1 MNVKEDGM
9 TRGSWLR
16 LIVTAACVV
25 GLAGDLLA
33 FSVGEIVLQ
42 SAANEPFRA
51 EVPFILEP
59 HERDREFEVLLGTP
73 QDYQLEE
80 LERAPILEHL
90 HVILAPDK
98 RDTVRIF
105 SNVPV
110 TDEAFELL
118 VLVRSG
124 KLTIVRNYHVELP
137 ESMPTTAQQMVVVEP
152 ATRPADPDPVTSL
165 QPATPATRSAAP
177 EPVVPPTPPSAEA
190 QLDLPDLYGPIQRGE
205 TMYNIVGKLNVPT
218 AQRWQAVVLL
228 WRVNHEQFLRGNLHG
243 LRIGA
248 YLEVPTDFAE
258 RLNAMNMETSQRIID
273 SQWQAWRRR
282 QVTTA
287 AQALA
292 MSMEPDA
299 PQQEPAPEPYEEPV
313 HEPLPQPIVTSQVA
327 EADILPETPIPDDGP
342 VTVTPPPPP
351 AVAQVTDP
359 IIPTEEPV
367 PDDGTPAVAPPQPSA
382 PSQAAEATPPAEEP
396 IADDSS
402 AAVAPP
408 QVVRLPTDGNS
419 SFVST
424 QELKMLL
431 GNLENRLLRR
441 LAPIQEPQ
449 GTTTPFVSPTEL
461 QVSLQDLENRLTQR
475 VEQMMARGGT
485 PLSPTSTAQPDPAAM
500 PSGGGI
506 EFVAGVPMP
515 PVAYLLTL
523 VNVVLLVFGL
533 TLGWRWWRQNAKGE
547 A

>member
-1 MNVKEDGM
+1 MNMNIKEDRM
-9 TRGSWLR
+9 TRGLWLR
-16 LIVTAACVV
+16 FIVVAACVV

-137 ESMPTTAQQMVVVEP
+137 ESMPTAAQQMVVVEP
-152 ATRPADPDPVTSL
+152 ATRIADPDPVTSL
-165 QPATPATRSAAP
+165 QPAPPETPP
-177 EPVVPPTPPSAEA
+177 EPVVPPTPAPAEA
-190 QLDLPDLYGPIQRGE
+190 RLELPDLYGPIQRGE
-205 TMYNIVGKLNVPT
+205 TMYNIVGKLKVPT

-282 QVTTA
+282 QVTTV

-292 MSMEPDA
+292 MSMELDA
-299 PQQEPAPEPYEEPV
+299 PQQEPVPAPYEEPV
-313 HEPLPQPIVTSQVA
+313 HEPLPQPVVTPQVA
-327 EADILPETPIPDDGP
+327 EADILPEAPVPDDSP
-342 VTVTPPPPP
+342 VAVTPPPSPVAAQVPDTATPP
-351 AVAQVTDP
+351 A
-359 IIPTEEPV
+359 EPV
-367 PDDGTPAVAPPQPSA
+367 PDDDTPAVAPPQPSA
-382 PSQAAEATPPAEEP
+382 LPQAAESIPTAEAP
-396 IADDSS
+396 IADDST

-408 QVVRLPTDGNS
+408 QVVRLPTDEGS

-431 GNLENRLLRR
+431 GNLEDRLLRR
-441 LAPIQEPQ
+441 LAPVQEPQ
-449 GTTTPFVSPTEL
+449 GMTPFVSPTEL

-475 VEQMMARGGT
+475 VEQLMARGGT
-485 PLSPTSTAQPDPAAM
+485 PLSPTSTAQPGPAAM
-500 PSGGGI
+500 PSGGL

-523 VNVVLLVFGL
+523 INVVLLVFGL
-533 TLGWRWWRQNAKGE
+533 TLGWRWWRQNTKGE

>member
-1 MNVKEDGM
+1 MNVKAERM
-9 TRGSWLR
+9 TRGLWLGF
-16 LIVTAACVV
+16 IVVAVGA

-33 FSVGEIVLQ
+33 FSVGEIIVQ

-51 EVPFILEP
+51 EVPFVIEP
-59 HERDREFEVLLGTP
+59 HERDRELEVLLGTP

-80 LERAPILEHL
+80 LERAPILQHM

-98 RDTVRIF
+98 QDTVRIF

-110 TDEAFELL
+110 TNEAFDLL

-137 ESMPTTAQQMVVVEP
+137 ESMPAAAQQMAVVEP
-152 ATRPADPDPVTSL
+152 ATRTAGPDPITSL
-165 QPATPATRSAAP
+165 QPATSSPSPDPTP
-177 EPVVPPTPPSAEA
+177 EPVIPPTLPPVDAR
-190 QLDLPDLYGPIQRGE
+190 LDLPDLYGPIQRGE
-205 TMYNIVGKLNVPT
+205 TMYNIVGKLNVPKD
-218 AQRWQAVVLL
+218 QRWQAVVLL
-228 WRVNHEQFLRGNLHG
+228 WRLNHGEFLRGNLHG

-258 RLNAMNMETSQRIID
+258 RLSAMNMATSRQIID

-292 MSMEPDA
+292 MSAELDA
-299 PQQEPAPEPYEEPV
+299 REQESAPEPYEEPV
-313 HEPLPQPIVTSQVA
+313 YDPLPKPVVIPRVA
-327 EADILPETPIPDDGP
+327 KADTLPEAP
-342 VTVTPPPPP
+342 
-351 AVAQVTDP
+351 
-359 IIPTEEPV
+359 PV
-367 PDDGTPAVAPPQPSA
+367 PDDSPVATTPPQPVAENQVAETALPPEDPAPDDGTAAVAPPQVAVVP
-382 PSQAAEATPPAEEP
+382 QAAEAIPPPEAP
-396 IADDSS
+396 IADDST

-408 QVVRLPTDGNS
+408 QVVRLTTDEGS

-431 GNLENRLLRR
+431 GNLEDRLLRR
-441 LAPIQEPQ
+441 LAPVQESQ
-449 GTTTPFVSPTEL
+449 GPTLFVSSTEL
-461 QVSLQDLENRLTQR
+461 QVSLQDLEDRLTQR

-485 PLSPTSTAQPDPAAM
+485 PLSPEPAAPPRPTAM
-500 PSGGGI
+500 PSGGI

-523 VNVVLLVFGL
+523 INVVLLVFGL

>member
-9 TRGSWLR
+9 TRGLWLR
-16 LIVTAACVV
+16 LIVVAACVA

-73 QDYQLEE
+73 QDYQMEE

-98 RDTVRIF
+98 QDTVRIF

-137 ESMPTTAQQMVVVEP
+137 ESMPTAAQQMVVVEP

-165 QPATPATRSAAP
+165 QPTTPATPLPAP

-205 TMYNIVGKLNVPT
+205 TMYNIVGRLNVPND
-218 AQRWQAVVLL
+218 QRWQAVVLL

-258 RLNAMNMETSQRIID
+258 RLNAMSMETSQRIID

-292 MSMEPDA
+292 MSMELDA
-299 PQQEPAPEPYEEPV
+299 PQREPAPEPYEEPV
-313 HEPLPQPIVTSQVA
+313 YEPPPQPVVTPPVA
-327 EADILPETPIPDDGP
+327 EADILPAEPVLDDGP
-342 VTVTPPPPP
+342 VDVAPPPPP
-351 AVAQVTDP
+351 AVAPAADP
-359 IIPTEEPV
+359 IILPEESV
-367 PDDGTPAVAPPQPSA
+367 PDDNDPAVAAPQPSA
-382 PSQAAEATPPAEEP
+382 LPQAAATPPPAEAP
-396 IADDSS
+396 LADDSS

-408 QVVRLPTDGNS
+408 QVVRLPTDEES

-431 GNLENRLLRR
+431 GNLEDRLLRR
-441 LAPIQEPQ
+441 LAPVQEPQ
-449 GTTTPFVSPTEL
+449 GMTPFVSPTEL
-461 QVSLQDLENRLTQR
+461 QVSLQDLENRLTRR
-475 VEQMMARGGT
+475 VEQMVARGET
-485 PLSPTSTAQPDPAAM
+485 PLSPTSSAQPDPAAM

-506 EFVAGVPMP
+506 EFVAGIPMP

-523 VNVVLLVFGL
+523 INVVLLVFGL
-533 TLGWRWWRQNAKGE
+533 TLGWRWWRQNAKDK

>member
-16 LIVTAACVV
+16 LIVVAACVV

-42 SAANEPFRA
+42 STANEPFRA
-51 EVPFILEP
+51 EVPFVLEP

-137 ESMPTTAQQMVVVEP
+137 ESMPTAAQQMVVVEP
-152 ATRPADPDPVTSL
+152 ATRPADPAPVTSL
-165 QPATPATRSAAP
+165 QPAPPTTPPPAP
-177 EPVVPPTPPSAEA
+177 EPVVPPTPPPAEA
-190 QLDLPDLYGPIQRGE
+190 QLELPDLYGPIQRGE
-205 TMYNIVGKLNVPT
+205 TMYNIVGKLNTPND
-218 AQRWQAVVLL
+218 QRWQAVVLL

-258 RLNAMNMETSQRIID
+258 RLNAMSMETSQRIID

-292 MSMEPDA
+292 MSMELDT
-299 PQQEPAPEPYEEPV
+299 PQREPAPEPYEEPV
-313 HEPLPQPIVTSQVA
+313 YEPPPQPVVTPPVA
-327 EADILPETPIPDDGP
+327 EADVLP
-342 VTVTPPPPP
+342 
-351 AVAQVTDP
+351 
-359 IIPTEEPV
+359 EEPV
-367 PDDGTPAVAPPQPSA
+367 PDDDALAVAPPQPSA
-382 PSQAAEATPPAEEP
+382 PPQAVAAPSPAEAPL
-396 IADDSS
+396 ADDSS

-408 QVVRLPTDGNS
+408 QVVRLPTDEES

-424 QELKMLL
+424 QELEMLL
-431 GNLENRLLRR
+431 GNLEDRLLRR
-441 LAPIQEPQ
+441 LAPVQEPQ
-449 GTTTPFVSPTEL
+449 GMTPFVSPTEL

-475 VEQMMARGGT
+475 VEQMMVRGGA

-523 VNVVLLVFGL
+523 INVVLLVFGL

>member
-1 MNVKEDGM
+1 MNAKKDRM

-16 LIVTAACVV
+16 LIVAAACVV
-25 GLAGDLLA
+25 GLADDLLA

-51 EVPFILEP
+51 EVPFILES

-124 KLTIVRNYHVELP
+124 KLTIVRNYRVELP
-137 ESMPTTAQQMVVVEP
+137 ESMPTAAQQMVVVEP
-152 ATRPADPDPVTSL
+152 ATRIADPDPVTAL
-165 QPATPATRSAAP
+165 QPATPATPPPAP
-177 EPVVPPTPPSAEA
+177 ESVIPPTPSPAEA
-190 QLDLPDLYGPIQRGE
+190 RLELPDLYGPIQRGE
-205 TMYNIVGKLNVPT
+205 TMYNIVGKLNTPND
-218 AQRWQAVVLL
+218 QRWQAVVLL
-228 WRVNHEQFLRGNLHG
+228 WRANHEQFLRGNLHG

-258 RLNAMNMETSQRIID
+258 RLNAMSMETSQRIID

-282 QVTTA
+282 QVTTT

-292 MSMEPDA
+292 MSMELDA
-299 PQQEPAPEPYEEPV
+299 PEQAPAPEPYEEPAYD
-313 HEPLPQPIVTSQVA
+313 PLPQPVVIPQAA
-327 EADILPETPIPDDGP
+327 EADILPEEPVSDDGP
-342 VTVTPPPPP
+342 VSVAQPP
-351 AVAQVTDP
+351 AVAQVADP
-359 IIPTEEPV
+359 VIPPEEPA
-367 PDDGTPAVAPPQPSA
+367 PDDSIPAVAPPQPSA
-382 PSQAAEATPPAEEP
+382 LPQAAEAIPAAEAP
-396 IADDSS
+396 IADDST

-408 QVVRLPTDGNS
+408 QVVRLSTDGES

-431 GNLENRLLRR
+431 GNLEDRLLRR
-441 LAPIQEPQ
+441 LAPVQESQ
-449 GTTTPFVSPTEL
+449 GTTPFVSSTEL

-475 VEQMMARGGT
+475 VEQMMDRGGT

-500 PSGGGI
+500 PSGGI
-506 EFVAGVPMP
+506 EFAAGVPMP

-523 VNVVLLVFGL
+523 INVVLLVFGL